1 MLALRFVGGAIEM
14 SHGWLASFLIF
25 TLSAV
30 GGTILSAIFLPDAI
44 SVGASGGIF
53 GEYESHRPIRVSNI
67 TECNTHRNADFLGFI
82 GACLADIMMNWSLL
96 FSDFVTENGK
106 KHRHATVV
114 IVLLLDIV
122 LNCIIGLTPYVD
134 NFSRKCDFNFRYIVL
149 VTYKTVFNSNMSLCS
164 TLTDLGGMV
173 YGLLCG
179 MCTIQRLS
187 ADFFGVTDEGWKG
200 QAKQIVTRFCG
211 IIVSLVSIVTTLV
224 VLFQGDPSKSP
235 CPECTWLSCVPF
247 PPWGKYDE
255 KWWYCDDCGRVTAD
269 VVSKPSL
276 HLAVDCPS
284 GVIAYIDLNESN
296 YDRNRVQKK
305 LPQYCREYCPLFES
319 GLNASSFNML

>member
-1 MLALRFVGGAIEM
+1 MV
-14 SHGWLASFLIF
+14 
-25 TLSAV
+25 
-30 GGTILSAIFLPDAI
+30 I
-44 SVGASGGIF
+44 SYNQF
-53 GEYESHRPIRVSNI
+53 
-67 TECNTHRNADFLGFI
+67 
-82 GACLADIMMNWSLL
+82 SLEPL
-96 FSDFVTENGK
+96 FN
-106 KHRHATVV
+106 
-114 IVLLLDIV
+114 
-122 LNCIIGLTPYVD
+122 P
-134 NFSRKCDFNFRYIVL
+134 
-149 VTYKTVFNSNMSLCS
+149 
-164 TLTDLGGMV
+164 TDLGGMA

-211 IIVSLVSIVTTLV
+211 IFISLVSIITTLI

-247 PPWGKYDE
+247 PPWGKYDQ

-284 GVIAYIDLNESN
+284 GVIAYIDLNEST

-305 LPQYCREYCPLFES
+305 LPQYCREYCPLFEA
-319 GLNASSFNML
+319 GLNNTSLNML

>member
-1 MLALRFVGGAIEM
+1 
-14 SHGWLASFLIF
+14 
-25 TLSAV
+25 
-30 GGTILSAIFLPDAI
+30 
-44 SVGASGGIF
+44 
-53 GEYESHRPIRVSNI
+53 
-67 TECNTHRNADFLGFI
+67 
-82 GACLADIMMNWSLL
+82 MNWSLL

-134 NFSRKCDFNFRYIVL
+134 NFSRKYNVVMHSEPLQPIL
-149 VTYKTVFNSNMSLCS
+149 TQNSAWTM
-164 TLTDLGGMV
+164 TDLGGMA

-200 QAKQIVTRFCG
+200 QAKQIITRFCG
-211 IIVSLVSIVTTLV
+211 IIISLVSIITTLV
-224 VLFQGDPSKSP
+224 VLFQGDPSKTP

-247 PPWGKYDE
+247 PPWEKYDQ
-255 KWWYCDDCGRVTAD
+255 KWWYCDECGRVTAD

-296 YDRNRVQKK
+296 YDRNRVQQK
-305 LPQYCREYCPLFES
+305 LPQYCREYCPLFEA
-319 GLNASSFNML
+319 GWNATSLNML